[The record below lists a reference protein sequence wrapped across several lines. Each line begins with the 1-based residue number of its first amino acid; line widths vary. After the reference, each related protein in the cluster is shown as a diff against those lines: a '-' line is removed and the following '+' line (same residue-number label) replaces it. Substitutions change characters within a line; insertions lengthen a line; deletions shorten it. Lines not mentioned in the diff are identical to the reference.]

1 MDFGALT
8 GTQTLAIWGAVTGS
22 IGTVTGVLGLWLR
35 FRHQKRDQ
43 ARLNCEVDFGF
54 EVSNGVPKPKY
65 KIIIRCV
72 GRRPVTLDGIE
83 YSYNPPDLKNRLFR
97 RRLWRDGK
105 YCNKDDLGRLK
116 PVSLSEGQKVDFL
129 IEERRLAH
137 LDKVAKVCVIDQTG
151 RRWPLKWPSSKELD
165 KKTQHGEL
173 DRVEEENSRR
183 NCKIVGYHMQGNFYI
198 FAQWNKEPPNKSS
211 SMGRNFH
218 FVREDA
224 YRQKFEELRTSQLP
238 KLLSEEIMEIT

>member
-1 MDFGALT
+1 M
-8 GTQTLAIWGAVTGS
+8 
-22 IGTVTGVLGLWLR
+22 R

-43 ARLNCEVDFGF
+43 ARLNCEVDFAF
-54 EVSNGVPKPKY
+54 EVTNGVPKPKH

-72 GRRPVTLDGIE
+72 GRRPVTLDSIE
-83 YSYNPPDLKNRLFR
+83 YSYHPPHLKKRRFR
-97 RRLWRDGK
+97 RRLWREGK
-105 YCNKDDLGRLK
+105 YCWKDDLGRLK

-151 RRWPLKWPSSKELD
+151 RRWLVKWPSSKELG

-173 DRVEEENSRR
+173 DRVEEENPRR
-183 NCKIVGYHMQGNFYI
+183 TCKIVGYHMQGDFYI
-198 FAQWNKEPPNKSS
+198 SAQWNKEPANKSS
-211 SMGRNFH
+211 FMGRNFH

-224 YRQKFEELRTSQLP
+224 YRQKIEELRTSQLP